1 MDDTRKP
8 GTFSQHDPEYPWH
21 AGIYWQECMTVEKQK
36 QQLAA
41 EGPFYET

>member
-1 MDDTRKP
+1 MDDTGKP
-8 GTFSQHDPEYPWH
+8 GTFSQHDPEFPWH
-21 AGIYWQECMTVEKQK
+21 ECMTVEKQK